1 MLKRSIALQT
11 LAVLWLSTA
20 PSFAQHQ
27 HGGHSGHGAPASASG
42 QGTSAPHAQDADG
55 MMNAM
60 RRMMPMMERMRSASP
75 QERERLM
82 SEMRPM
88 MREMMP
94 MMQAMMGSQGMGGG
108 HGGMMGHGSQGT
120 GGGHG
125 GMMGHG
131 NHGQGQPPTSA
142 SASASTRAF
151 EEVNARMHRDMAI
164 AFTGNADI
172 DFVRGMI
179 PHHQGAIDMA
189 RVLLQHGKDETTR
202 KWANDIIRE
211 QEREIAEMREWL
223 TRNAR

>member
-1 MLKRSIALQT
+1 MRKRSIALQA
-11 LAVLWLSTA
+11 LAVLWLSTT
-20 PSFAQHQ
+20 PSVAQHQ
-27 HGGHSGHGAPASASG
+27 HGGHGSPASASG
-42 QGTSAPHAQDADG
+42 QGSSAPHTQDAAG

-60 RRMMPMMERMRSASP
+60 RRMMPMMERMRNASP

-108 HGGMMGHGSQGT
+108 HGGMMGHGS
-120 GGGHG
+120 
-125 GMMGHG
+125 
-131 NHGQGQPPTSA
+131 HGQGQATTPA
-142 SASASTRAF
+142 STSASTRAF

-164 AFTGNADI
+164 AFSGNADI

-189 RVLLQHGKDETTR
+189 RVLLQYGKDETTR